1 MFRQLKNCHNVDDL
15 RLLAKQRL
23 PGPIF
28 HYIDGA
34 ADDEVTYRRNT
45 SSFDDCDL
53 VPNVL
58 AGVEHIDMSVS
69 VMGQELKMP
78 VFCSPTALQRLFH
91 HDGERAVAK
100 AAEKFG
106 TMFGVSALG
115 TVTLKEIGD
124 MISTPKLFQ
133 FYFHKDRGLNDA
145 MVERAQ
151 DAGFNAL
158 ALTVDTITGGNRER
172 DLYTGFTSPPRLT
185 LKSLISF
192 AIHPE
197 WAMNYFF
204 GEAFELAE
212 LKDFVQQGSNVSVS
226 IGDYFAKMLDQ
237 SMNWSDAE
245 ALREKWGGPF
255 CLKGIMSVADAK
267 KAVDIGAD
275 AIMVSNH
282 GGRQL
287 DGSRSPFDQIS
298 EISDAVGDKIDVI
311 LDGGVR
317 RGTHVLKAIAA
328 GADCVMIGSLLSGTT
343 EAPGEIIYVDGDPHK
358 TYRGMASEEAQ
369 KDWRGTASSLEG
381 ISTVLPCKGPV
392 TKTLRDLERGIRS
405 GFSYSGARNLIEL
418 QSKAVFTRQTAA
430 GMRESN
436 THILGLK

>member
-45 SSFDDCDL
+45 SAFEDCDL

-58 AGVEHIDMSVS
+58 AGVEDIDMSVS
-69 VMGQELKMP
+69 VMGQTLKLP

-151 DAGFNAL
+151 DANFNAL

-185 LKSLISF
+185 LKSLLSF
-192 AIHPE
+192 AIHPG
-197 WAMNYFF
+197 WAINYFF

-226 IGDYFAKMLDQ
+226 IGDYFAKMLDH
-237 SMNWSDAE
+237 SMSWSDAE
-245 ALREKWGGPF
+245 ALKAKWGGPF

-275 AIMVSNH
+275 AIMISNH

-298 EISDAVGDKIDVI
+298 EITDAVGDQIDVI

-328 GADCVMIGSLLSGTT
+328 GAKACSGGRMYLYSL
-343 EAPGEIIYVDGDPHK
+343 A
-358 TYRGMASEEAQ
+358 
-369 KDWRGTASSLEG
+369 
-381 ISTVLPCKGPV
+381 
-392 TKTLRDLERGIRS
+392 
-405 GFSYSGARNLIEL
+405 
-418 QSKAVFTRQTAA
+418 AA
-430 GMRESN
+430 GQPGVEKA
-436 THILGLK
+436 LGNLRAEIERDMKLLGATSISEIDRNMLRYRAR